1 MKSVFALVDCN
12 NFYASC
18 EKLFDPKLKDRPVVV
33 LSNNDGC
40 VVARSAEVKALG
52 IPMGV
57 PWFQIQAE
65 ARRYG
70 IVAFSSNYALYA
82 DMSNRVVEVLSDFS
96 PNLEVYSI
104 DESFL
109 DLSGMSMRAES
120 LAAYG
125 VEIRQRVADWL
136 GLAVCVG
143 IAPTKTLA
151 KLANHCAKKGL
162 AGADGV
168 CDFTTLNSG
177 ALSHL
182 FARIDVGEVWGV
194 GRQIKARL
202 AAMGIQTVRQLRDAD
217 AETIRARFSVVL
229 ERTVCELRGESCLDL
244 QEVVPDKQQIMSSR
258 SFGTLVYERAD
269 LEEAVASYIAKAAEK
284 LRAQDSLAGGV
295 QVYIRTNVFKPE
307 VPQYQKG
314 VTVPLPEATADTRVL
329 TQWAIRILRRIYR
342 PGFGYHKAGVM
353 LLDLVPAAKRQ
364 LALFDS
370 QGGAGDA
377 RSGKLMAVLDD
388 INQRYGRQ
396 SLRLAAEGVERSWQ
410 MRRGNLSP
418 GYTTSWDGL
427 PVARAGRYG

>member
-18 EKLFDPKLKDRPVVV
+18 EKLFQPKLKDRPVVV

-82 DMSNRVVEVLSDFS
+82 DMSNRVVEVLSSFAPS
-96 PNLEVYSI
+96 IEVYSI

-109 DLSGMSMRAES
+109 DLAGFERQGYAS
-120 LAAYG
+120 YG

-162 AGADGV
+162 AGSDGV
-168 CDFTTLNSG
+168 CDFTILPLD
-177 ALSHL
+177 ALSEL
-182 FARIDVGEVWGV
+182 FGRIEVGEVWGV
-194 GRQIKARL
+194 GRKITARL
-202 AAMGIQTVRQLRDAD
+202 EMMGIRTVRQLRDAN
-217 AETIRARFSVVL
+217 AETIRARFSVVQ
-229 ERTVCELRGESCLDL
+229 ERTIRELHGESCLDL
-244 QEVVPDKQQIMSSR
+244 EEVVPDKQQIMSSR
-258 SFGTLVYERAD
+258 SFGTLVYDLAD
-269 LEEAVASYIAKAAEK
+269 LEEAVASYIAKASEK
-284 LRAQDSLAGGV
+284 LRAQDSLAGAI
-295 QVYIRTNVFKPE
+295 QVYVRTNVFKPE
-307 VPQYQKG
+307 VPQYQPAI
-314 VTVPLPEATADTRVL
+314 TVALPVASSDTRVL
-329 TQWAIRILRRIYR
+329 AQWALRALRRIYR
-342 PGFGYHKAGVM
+342 PGYGYHKAGVM
-353 LLDLVPAAKRQ
+353 LLNLSPKENCQ
-364 LALFDS
+364 LSLFDA
-370 QGGAGDA
+370 QGGAADA
-377 RSGKLMAVLDD
+377 RSEKLMGALDD
-388 INQRYGRQ
+388 INRRYGRGV
-396 SLRLAAEGVERSWQ
+396 LRLAAEGVEKTWQ

-427 PVARAGRYG
+427 PVVIAG